1 MTQTSYFGSHSN
13 GAEEG
18 TSNSVLNL
26 NSTDDIRQIVT
37 SSLDRVAQA
46 SVNLGETGP
55 SGVGAEALARANGEL
70 PSTSTAVP
78 STGTT
83 SEAVPPPAR
92 NAFVDSLI
100 GMGYSERLSLRAVQM
115 FPNSNEQAVEYCL
128 ANQDQD
134 ELEMAIQMSLQG
146 ADDEDEEGEDV
157 EDTTNQPAEV
167 PQPAQEVTQPEP
179 PSEPTP
185 EQIAKEKKEEEKRA
199 RELEEQKRK
208 EIQHNKMVK
217 LEQMIIEPIKKD
229 EITQFTNTMIPGCLQ
244 LLDDD
249 PETVY
254 RISDLLIVT
263 IKRNGAEWM
272 QKMLKEIVQNI
283 QQVVKDVFNGKH
295 GVITSKLLY
304 NILEMGE
311 YTSQAPESGD
321 SKPKLKP
328 TWPPRSLLESLES
341 AGFSSKTV
349 NNSRR
354 LSTGLL
360 LLTLLFEEAKMDCV
374 KEIDNIELIT
384 SVLELLEVSKIL
396 IDLQSQN
403 TMTTPTWEFP
413 IGALPIPKWISSAL
427 LLIDLY
433 QKTTISDSRSGLKYP
448 TSHFYF
454 L

>member
-1 MTQTSYFGSHSN
+1 MTQTSYFGSQSN

-26 NSTDDIRQIVT
+26 NSSDDIRQIVT

-55 SGVGAEALARANGEL
+55 LGVGAEALARANGEV
-70 PSTSTAVP
+70 PSTSGSAAP
-78 STGTT
+78 PTGTT
-83 SEAVPPPAR
+83 PEVAAAPPAR
-92 NAFVDSLI
+92 NAFVDSLV

-146 ADDEDEEGEDV
+146 AEDEDDEGEDV
-157 EDTTNQPAEV
+157 EDVTTQPDVAGAQPPAAQPEV
-167 PQPAQEVTQPEP
+167 ATEPEP
-179 PSEPTP
+179 PREPTP
-185 EQIAKEKKEEEKRA
+185 EQIEKEKKDEDKRA

-208 EIQHNKMVK
+208 EIQHNRMVK

-283 QQVVKDVFNGKH
+283 QQVVKDVFNGKLIELRH
-295 GVITSKLLY
+295 HYVI
-304 NILEMGE
+304 I
-311 YTSQAPESGD
+311 A
-321 SKPKLKP
+321 
-328 TWPPRSLLESLES
+328 SLL
-341 AGFSSKTV
+341 
-349 NNSRR
+349 RY
-354 LSTGLL
+354 
-360 LLTLLFEEAKMDCV
+360 
-374 KEIDNIELIT
+374 I
-384 SVLELLEVSKIL
+384 
-396 IDLQSQN
+396 
-403 TMTTPTWEFP
+403 
-413 IGALPIPKWISSAL
+413 
-427 LLIDLY
+427 
-433 QKTTISDSRSGLKYP
+433 
-448 TSHFYF
+448 
-454 L
+454 

>member
-13 GAEEG
+13 GTEEG

-46 SVNLGETGP
+46 SVNLGEAGP
-55 SGVGAEALARANGEL
+55 LGVGAEALARANGEL

-78 STGTT
+78 PTTGTT
-83 SEAVPPPAR
+83 PEPAAQPPAR
-92 NAFVDSLI
+92 NPFVDSLV

-146 ADDEDEEGEDV
+146 AEDNDEEGEENQDV
-157 EDTTNQPAEV
+157 ANPAEEITT
-167 PQPAQEVTQPEP
+167 QEVASAVPEP
-179 PSEPTP
+179 PAEPTP
-185 EQIAKEKKEEEKRA
+185 TAEQIAKEKKEDEKRA

-283 QQVVKDVFNGKH
+283 QQVVKDVFNGKRKLWCN
-295 GVITSKLLY
+295 ITVLIILY
-304 NILEMGE
+304 FRNGRV
-311 YTSQAPESGD
+311 Y
-321 SKPKLKP
+321 
-328 TWPPRSLLESLES
+328 
-341 AGFSSKTV
+341 
-349 NNSRR
+349 
-354 LSTGLL
+354 
-360 LLTLLFEEAKMDCV
+360 
-374 KEIDNIELIT
+374 
-384 SVLELLEVSKIL
+384 
-396 IDLQSQN
+396 
-403 TMTTPTWEFP
+403 
-413 IGALPIPKWISSAL
+413 
-427 LLIDLY
+427 
-433 QKTTISDSRSGLKYP
+433 
-448 TSHFYF
+448 
-454 L
+454 

>member
-1 MTQTSYFGSHSN
+1 MISELTQTSYFGSQSN
-13 GAEEG
+13 GTEEG

-26 NSTDDIRQIVT
+26 ISSDDIRQIVT

-46 SVNLGETGP
+46 SVNLGESGP
-55 SGVGAEALARANGEL
+55 LGVGAEALARANGEV
-70 PSTSTAVP
+70 PSSSSSAVP
-78 STGTT
+78 PAVTT
-83 SEAVPPPAR
+83 PEVAAAPPAR
-92 NAFVDSLI
+92 NAFVDSLV

-146 ADDEDEEGEDV
+146 AEDEDEEGEDV
-157 EDTTNQPAEV
+157 EDVTAQPEEV
-167 PQPAQEVTQPEP
+167 AAQPPTAPTQPEAATPEP
-179 PSEPTP
+179 PREPTP
-185 EQIAKEKKEEEKRA
+185 EQIAKEKKDEEKRA

-283 QQVVKDVFNGKH
+283 QQVVKDVFNGK
-295 GVITSKLLY
+295 
-304 NILEMGE
+304 
-311 YTSQAPESGD
+311 
-321 SKPKLKP
+321 
-328 TWPPRSLLESLES
+328 
-341 AGFSSKTV
+341 F
-349 NNSRR
+349 
-354 LSTGLL
+354 
-360 LLTLLFEEAKMDCV
+360 
-374 KEIDNIELIT
+374 IE
-384 SVLELLEVSKIL
+384 
-396 IDLQSQN
+396 
-403 TMTTPTWEFP
+403 
-413 IGALPIPKWISSAL
+413 
-427 LLIDLY
+427 
-433 QKTTISDSRSGLKYP
+433 
-448 TSHFYF
+448 
-454 L
+454 

>member
-1 MTQTSYFGSHSN
+1 MISELTQTSYFGSQSN
-13 GAEEG
+13 GTEEG

-26 NSTDDIRQIVT
+26 NSSDDIRQIVT

-46 SVNLGETGP
+46 SVNLGESGP
-55 SGVGAEALARANGEL
+55 LGVGAEALARANGEV
-70 PSTSTAVP
+70 PSSSSSAVP
-78 STGTT
+78 PAVTT
-83 SEAVPPPAR
+83 PEVAAAPPAR
-92 NAFVDSLI
+92 NAFVDSLV

-146 ADDEDEEGEDV
+146 AEDEDEEGEDV
-157 EDTTNQPAEV
+157 EDVTAQPEEV
-167 PQPAQEVTQPEP
+167 AAQPPTAPTQPEAATPEP
-179 PSEPTP
+179 PREPTP
-185 EQIAKEKKEEEKRA
+185 EQIAKEKKDEEKRA

-283 QQVVKDVFNGKH
+283 QQVVKDVFNGK
-295 GVITSKLLY
+295 
-304 NILEMGE
+304 
-311 YTSQAPESGD
+311 
-321 SKPKLKP
+321 
-328 TWPPRSLLESLES
+328 
-341 AGFSSKTV
+341 F
-349 NNSRR
+349 
-354 LSTGLL
+354 
-360 LLTLLFEEAKMDCV
+360 
-374 KEIDNIELIT
+374 IE
-384 SVLELLEVSKIL
+384 
-396 IDLQSQN
+396 
-403 TMTTPTWEFP
+403 
-413 IGALPIPKWISSAL
+413 
-427 LLIDLY
+427 
-433 QKTTISDSRSGLKYP
+433 
-448 TSHFYF
+448 
-454 L
+454 

>member
-1 MTQTSYFGSHSN
+1 MISELTQTSYFGSQSN
-13 GAEEG
+13 GTEEG

-26 NSTDDIRQIVT
+26 NSSDDIRQIVT

-46 SVNLGETGP
+46 SVNLGESGP
-55 SGVGAEALARANGEL
+55 LGVGAEALARANGEV
-70 PSTSTAVP
+70 PSSSSPAVP
-78 STGTT
+78 PAVTT
-83 SEAVPPPAR
+83 PEVVAAPPAR
-92 NAFVDSLI
+92 NAFVDSLV

-146 ADDEDEEGEDV
+146 AEDEDEEGEDV
-157 EDTTNQPAEV
+157 EDVT
-167 PQPAQEVTQPEP
+167 TQPEEVAAQP
-179 PSEPTP
+179 PTAPTQPEVATPEPPREPTP
-185 EQIAKEKKEEEKRA
+185 EQIAKEKKDEEKRA

-283 QQVVKDVFNGKH
+283 QQVVKDVFNGK
-295 GVITSKLLY
+295 
-304 NILEMGE
+304 
-311 YTSQAPESGD
+311 
-321 SKPKLKP
+321 
-328 TWPPRSLLESLES
+328 
-341 AGFSSKTV
+341 F
-349 NNSRR
+349 
-354 LSTGLL
+354 
-360 LLTLLFEEAKMDCV
+360 
-374 KEIDNIELIT
+374 IE
-384 SVLELLEVSKIL
+384 
-396 IDLQSQN
+396 
-403 TMTTPTWEFP
+403 
-413 IGALPIPKWISSAL
+413 
-427 LLIDLY
+427 
-433 QKTTISDSRSGLKYP
+433 
-448 TSHFYF
+448 
-454 L
+454 

>member
-1 MTQTSYFGSHSN
+1 LISELTQTSYFGSQSN
-13 GAEEG
+13 GTEEG

-26 NSTDDIRQIVT
+26 NSSDDIRQIVT

-46 SVNLGETGP
+46 SVNLGESGP
-55 SGVGAEALARANGEL
+55 LGVGAEALARANGEI
-70 PSTSTAVP
+70 PSSSSSAVP
-78 STGTT
+78 PAVTT
-83 SEAVPPPAR
+83 PEVAAAPPAR
-92 NAFVDSLI
+92 NAFVDSLV

-146 ADDEDEEGEDV
+146 AEDEDEEGEDV
-157 EDTTNQPAEV
+157 EDVTAQPEEV
-167 PQPAQEVTQPEP
+167 AAQPPTAPTQPEVATPEP
-179 PSEPTP
+179 PREPTP
-185 EQIAKEKKEEEKRA
+185 EQVAKEKKDEEKRA

-283 QQVVKDVFNGKH
+283 QQVVKDVFNGK
-295 GVITSKLLY
+295 
-304 NILEMGE
+304 
-311 YTSQAPESGD
+311 
-321 SKPKLKP
+321 
-328 TWPPRSLLESLES
+328 
-341 AGFSSKTV
+341 F
-349 NNSRR
+349 
-354 LSTGLL
+354 
-360 LLTLLFEEAKMDCV
+360 
-374 KEIDNIELIT
+374 IE
-384 SVLELLEVSKIL
+384 
-396 IDLQSQN
+396 
-403 TMTTPTWEFP
+403 
-413 IGALPIPKWISSAL
+413 
-427 LLIDLY
+427 
-433 QKTTISDSRSGLKYP
+433 
-448 TSHFYF
+448 
-454 L
+454 